1 MKKYYPLLIVEIYL
15 IFTLLIFFFGPVV
28 FNYRNKPF
36 FIILMF
42 LYHAGFV
49 AGYIYACR
57 KKFICRPASREVYS
71 AKKFWILFV
80 AGVIGVVAT
89 YNNLMLSETFIP
101 YDFFKNLTR
110 GISEPGLVYAERMS
124 NMEQGLNS
132 GSRLFNI
139 LSIFFSF
146 AKLLFIFY
154 FIFFWGELKI
164 IKKAFCIFYCFMFLS
179 SGVSAGV
186 NSVVFIFVIFSL
198 ISFFV
203 VFYIEESKYFKVSMY
218 ISLVILLIPV
228 LSFGNIM
235 SQRGGGFEYFVS
247 TSPLGDISLKTSF
260 ELDNN
265 SSLID
270 FLYYS
275 LVWLNYYLV
284 QGYYGFSLIIDLDW
298 NWTFGF
304 GNSEFF
310 QRQFSLVTGFDIS
323 NLTYQNRITH
333 LWDKSAQWHSFY
345 GQFANDFGIYG
356 LIIMM
361 VVLGYHFSMVFQSA
375 IVEKSF
381 YAAALLPI
389 FAIMFIFFPA
399 NNQVFAF
406 IDMISYFI
414 FVNIFW
420 FLDHKRIKV

>member
-1 MKKYYPLLIVEIYL
+1 MKKYYPLFIVEIYL
-15 IFTLLIFFFGPVV
+15 IFTLLIFFIGPVV
-28 FNYRNKPF
+28 FNYRNKIY
-36 FIILMF
+36 FIVLMF
-42 LYHAGFV
+42 FYHASFV

-57 KKFICRPASREVYS
+57 KKFISRTTSRENFS
-71 AKKFWILFV
+71 AKKFWTLFV
-80 AGVIGVVAT
+80 TGIIGVVAA

-101 YDFFKNLTR
+101 YDFFENLNR

-139 LSIFFSF
+139 FSIFFSF

-154 FIFFWGELKI
+154 FIFFWGEMKLTHKI
-164 IKKAFCIFYCFMFLS
+164 SCAFYCFMFLS

-186 NSVVFIFVIFSL
+186 NSVVFIFVIFTL
-198 ISFFV
+198 ISLFIV
-203 VFYIEESKYFKVSMY
+203 LYVKKSKYFKVLIF
-218 ISLVILLIPV
+218 ISTVVLLIPI

-235 SQRGGGFEYFVS
+235 SQRGGGFEYFIS

-260 ELDNN
+260 ELDDN

-275 LVWLNYYLV
+275 LVWLSYYLV

-310 QRQFSLVTGFDIS
+310 QRQFSLVTGFDVS
-323 NLTYQNRITH
+323 NLTYQHRISH

-361 VVLGYHFSMVFQSA
+361 AALGYHFSMAFQSA
-375 IVEKSF
+375 IIQKSF
-381 YAAALLPI
+381 YAAALMPI
-389 FAIMFIFFPA
+389 FTIMFIFFPA
-399 NNQVFAF
+399 NNQIFAF

-420 FLDHKRIKV
+420 FLEDKNIKV

>member
-1 MKKYYPLLIVEIYL
+1 MKKYYPLLIVEAYL
-15 IFTLLIFFFGPVV
+15 IFTLLIFFVGPVV
-28 FNYRNKPF
+28 FNYRNKLSF
-36 FIILMF
+36 VILMF
-42 LYHAGFV
+42 LYHASFV

-57 KKFICRPASREVYS
+57 KKFIYSATSREIFS

-80 AGVIGVVAT
+80 AGIIGVVAT

-101 YDFFKNLTR
+101 YDFFENLSR

-139 LSIFFSF
+139 SSLFFSF

-154 FIFFWGELKI
+154 FIFFWREMKLTH
-164 IKKAFCIFYCFMFLS
+164 KAFCVFYCFMFLS

-186 NSVVFIFVIFSL
+186 NSVVFIFVIFTL
-198 ISFFV
+198 ISLFTV
-203 VFYIEESKYFKVSMY
+203 LYIRKSKYFKILMYVSL
-218 ISLVILLIPV
+218 IILLIPV
-228 LSFGNIM
+228 FSFGNIM

-247 TSPLGDISLKTSF
+247 TSPLGDISLNTSF
-260 ELDNN
+260 ELDDN
-265 SSLID
+265 SSLIE

-275 LVWLNYYLV
+275 LVWLSYYLV

-310 QRQFSLVTGFDIS
+310 QRQFSLITGVDIS
-323 NLTYQNRITH
+323 NLTYQHRISH

-356 LIIMM
+356 LIFMM
-361 VVLGYHFSMVFQSA
+361 VVLGYHFSMAFQSA
-375 IVEKSF
+375 IFQKNF
-381 YAAALLPI
+381 YASALMPI

-414 FVNIFW
+414 FINIFW
-420 FLDHKRIKV
+420 FLDGKKIKV